1 VLLFSLSFHESA
13 HALSA
18 SWMGDET
25 AREQGRISL
34 NPIDH
39 IDIIGT
45 VVMPLAMIFWGGIPM
60 LAWAK
65 PTPVNPRNFRQMAK
79 GQVLVAGAGPA
90 SNIIL
95 ALVFTAVLFVA
106 RRVAIPAALVE
117 PLSAIITA
125 GVIINVGLAVFNMVP
140 LPPLDG
146 SWIAS
151 WGLPRSIAVY
161 YDRYIQPYGMWILLA
176 LVFTNALSYIL
187 SPFIGLILT
196 VLMILVR

>member
-65 PTPVNPRNFRQMAK
+65 PTPVNPRNFRQQAK

-95 ALVFTAVLFVA
+95 ALVFTAALFVA
-106 RRVAIPAALVE
+106 RRMAIPPALVD
-117 PLSAIITA
+117 PLGAIITG

-151 WGLPRSIAVY
+151 WSLPRRIAVY
-161 YDRYIQPYGMWILLA
+161 YDRYVEPYGMWILLA

-187 SPFIGLILT
+187 SPFIGLILA
-196 VLMILVR
+196 VLDFLAR